1 MQLQVSLVI
10 HVATE
15 IDVIVIT
22 PQVPQVVG
30 KSLTVWP
37 LGFYGGYVVSSIFTY
52 SGRGIFQSETCS
64 DNLVSILRMNKLI
77 FSVFSL
83 TNKNF
88 FYLLHKHTIFFLCP
102 CWINVVFLCICISR
116 HMFPFMLASIWN
128 QHRQNTKIELDRF
141 YPMVN
146 LTNCKDW

>member
-10 HVATE
+10 HMATE

-30 KSLTVWP
+30 KSLTVWL

-52 SGRGIFQSETCS
+52 SDRDIFQSETRS

-83 TNKNF
+83 KNKNF
-88 FYLLHKHTIFFLCP
+88 FYLLHKHTIFFFAH
-102 CWINVVFLCICISR
+102 V
-116 HMFPFMLASIWN
+116 
-128 QHRQNTKIELDRF
+128 E
-141 YPMVN
+141 
-146 LTNCKDW
+146 